1 VVIPLVI
8 RQTSLADAPA
18 VTALLRELGYPAE
31 PDRVASTLRRLLD
44 DPSALACV
52 PDRVNQPFATM
63 TWLCSGSIMTVA
75 RRDPALH
82 TGRRMSVFVLEDLD
96 QGLTMKRVATAG
108 RTKIV
113 DDKDDSGDPL
123 RLRGCWRYR
132 RTVKGRCGVSISPA
146 GDMAER
152 TARLREEVRGLRAE
166 MERRRT
172 ERDEIAALCEDIRTR
187 VKEIESRLSLR
198 L

>member
-1 VVIPLVI
+1 M
-8 RQTSLADAPA
+8 
-18 VTALLRELGYPAE
+18 
-31 PDRVASTLRRLLD
+31 
-44 DPSALACV
+44 

-63 TWLCSGSIMTVA
+63 TLLCSGSIMTFA

-82 TGRRMSVFVLEDLD
+82 TGRRMNVCVLEDLD
-96 QGLTMKRVATAG
+96 QDLTMKRVATAG

-113 DDKDDSGDPL
+113 DDKDDSGDPMS
-123 RLRGCWRYR
+123 LRGCWRYR
-132 RTVKGRCGVSISPA
+132 RTLKGRCIVSISPA

>member
-1 VVIPLVI
+1 MSSGASGHRP
-8 RQTSLADAPA
+8 RPTPA
-18 VTALLRELGYPAE
+18 
-31 PDRVASTLRRLLD
+31 RVR
-44 DPSALACV
+44 LACV
-52 PDRVNQPFATM
+52 PGRVNQPFATM

>member
-1 VVIPLVI
+1 
-8 RQTSLADAPA
+8 
-18 VTALLRELGYPAE
+18 
-31 PDRVASTLRRLLD
+31 VA
-44 DPSALACV
+44 
-52 PDRVNQPFATM
+52 DRVNQPFATM
-63 TWLCSGSIMTVA
+63 TLLRSGRIMTFA

-96 QGLTMKRVATAG
+96 QDLTMKRVAAAG

-113 DDKDDSGDPL
+113 DDKDDSGDPM

-132 RTVKGRCGVSISPA
+132 RTVKGRCVVSISA
-146 GDMAER
+146 VGDMAQR
-152 TARLREEVRGLRAE
+152 TERLREEVRGLRAE
-166 MERRRT
+166 MERYRT